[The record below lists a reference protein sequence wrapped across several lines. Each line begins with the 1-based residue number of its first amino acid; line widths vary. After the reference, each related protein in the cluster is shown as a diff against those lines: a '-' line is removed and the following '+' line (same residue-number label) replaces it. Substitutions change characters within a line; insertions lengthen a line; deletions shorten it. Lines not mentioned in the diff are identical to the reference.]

1 MRSHDWIVT
10 SGENQAEKQWIV
22 KDKDVL
28 PKQNVA
34 RRSDWIIKRK
44 AIRTL
49 TKALIGC

>member
-10 SGENQAEKQWIV
+10 SGENQEWTV

-28 PKQNVA
+28 PKQNVT